1 MSPLSTALVIARRE
15 LLTVAR
21 SRSQLYSSMLT
32 PLLFLVFLGTGV
44 SRGLEPSRLTGG
56 DFTAYLVAGTV
67 VMTSVFSSTF
77 SSASY
82 FRDRDNGV
90 LRLLLSTPHHPRVFL
105 LGKSLASLAIGGAQ
119 ALVVLAVAAPFVE
132 FEWQYGVVAGA
143 GVAVATV
150 VLLNLMLTGIAQVFA
165 SRIQSMQGFHLL
177 MNLALFPLLF
187 FSGAFFPLD
196 GLPLWLRALALVNP
210 LTYAV
215 DALQL
220 AAYAPSGEG
229 FIGLPADFV
238 VLCAVGIAVY
248 SLGLARVP
256 RLTHSGQ

>member
-1 MSPLSTALVIARRE
+1 MSPIATTAVIARRE
-15 LLTVAR
+15 LLNVVR

-90 LRLLLSTPHHPRVFL
+90 LRLLLSTPHHPRVLL
-105 LGKSLASLAIGGAQ
+105 LGKSMASLAIGGIQSLAV
-119 ALVVLAVAAPFVE
+119 LVVAAPFVD
-132 FEWQYGVVAGA
+132 FEWQHGIPAGMA
-143 GVAVATV
+143 IALGAI
-150 VLLNLMLTGIAQVFA
+150 VLVNLMLTGVAQVFA

-187 FSGAFFPLD
+187 FSGAFFPID
-196 GLPLWLRALALVNP
+196 GLPVWLRVMALANP

-229 FIGLPADFV
+229 FVGLPIDFAVLGIVSTV
-238 VLCAVGIAVY
+238 VYG
-248 SLGLARVP
+248 LGLARLP